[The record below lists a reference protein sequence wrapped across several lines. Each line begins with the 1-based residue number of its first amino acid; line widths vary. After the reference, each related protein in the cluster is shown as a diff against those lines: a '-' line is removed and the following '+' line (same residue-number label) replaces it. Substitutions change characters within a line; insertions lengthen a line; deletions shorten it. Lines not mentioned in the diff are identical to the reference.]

1 MSRSRTVLAISA
13 ALAFGAAVFA
23 AAPASA
29 APMADPFVG
38 GAAQSTTAPGIE
50 QVRLVCDA
58 WGRCWRTR
66 PRYYAPRFYYGRPMY
81 RRGWGY
87 RGGWGHRRHFR
98 RW

>member
-1 MSRSRTVLAISA
+1 MSRSTKVLAISA

-38 GAAQSTTAPGIE
+38 GAAQSTTIE
-50 QVRLVCDA
+50 KARVVCDA

-87 RGGWGHRRHFR
+87 RRYR

>member
-1 MSRSRTVLAISA
+1 MSRIKLVI
-13 ALAFGAAVFA
+13 ALCGALVAGGAAMSSS
-23 AAPASA
+23 ASA
-29 APMADPFVG
+29 APMADPFLG
-38 GAAQSTTAPGIE
+38 GAAQSTTAPAIE

-87 RGGWGHRRHFR
+87 RRYR

>member
-1 MSRSRTVLAISA
+1 MSRSTKLLAISA

-23 AAPASA
+23 TAPASA
-29 APMADPFVG
+29 APMADPFLG
-38 GAAQSTTAPGIE
+38 GAAQSTTSIE
-50 QVRLVCDA
+50 QARLVCYA

-81 RRGWGY
+81 RRGWG
-87 RGGWGHRRHFR
+87 HRRHYR